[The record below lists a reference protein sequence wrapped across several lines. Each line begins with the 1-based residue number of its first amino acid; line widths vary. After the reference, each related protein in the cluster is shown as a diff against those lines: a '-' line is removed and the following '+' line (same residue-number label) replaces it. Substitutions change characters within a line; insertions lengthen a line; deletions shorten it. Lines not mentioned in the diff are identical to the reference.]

1 MKLFSHEKMIDAKN
15 LVQKSR
21 ETVPSKHVTNVAST
35 KSAIAFRYF
44 S

>member
-15 LVQKSR
+15 WVQKSR
-21 ETVPSKHVTNVAST
+21 ETVPSKHVTNVANS
-35 KSAIAFRYF
+35 KSAIDLRYF